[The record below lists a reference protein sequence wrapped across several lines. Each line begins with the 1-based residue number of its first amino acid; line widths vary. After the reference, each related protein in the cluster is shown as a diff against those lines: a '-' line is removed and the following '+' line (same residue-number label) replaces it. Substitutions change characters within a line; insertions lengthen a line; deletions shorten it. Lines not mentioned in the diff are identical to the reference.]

1 MPSTSKSEACHSI
14 QGSPRSQRC
23 QLSKGHSSEAWHAV
37 FGEVWYHSGLVFQ
50 FLSSFFLFS
59 YTACLSLLHFYH
71 VGENELRERKRG
83 NRQGIYCWPAVLI
96 YSLTDK
102 EACQRMARI
111 CNLSKQIPSRFGWSW
126 KKKLTFTKVIL
137 GSGFWMSA
145 SPMWLSS
152 PLKKKLRIFHI

>member
-37 FGEVWYHSGLVFQ
+37 FGEVWHHSGLVFQ

-126 KKKLTFTKVIL
+126 KKKINLHKSYTWIWFLNVSQSYVVI
-137 GSGFWMSA
+137 F
-145 SPMWLSS
+145 P
-152 PLKKKLRIFHI
+152 PQKKLRIFHI